1 MPITKEVVMT
11 GVGTGKQSR
20 KFVLTDRLIDF
31 AVIVI
36 QIVEALPDNRLG
48 SHVGAQLLRS
58 GSSPAPNYAEA
69 LSAES
74 RRDFIHKLGIA
85 LKELREAHVWL
96 QIIKRKNLISRTEL
110 LERSLAECNELIS
123 ILVTSIKTAK
133 LNLERERHFE

>member
-1 MPITKEVVMT
+1 MKSVSI
-11 GVGTGKQSR
+11 GKQER
-20 KFVLTDRLIDF
+20 TFALTDRLIE
-31 AVIVI
+31 VSVTVI
-36 QIVEALPDNRLG
+36 QIVESLPDNRLG

-96 QIIKRKNLISRTEL
+96 EIIRRKHLSS
-110 LERSLAECNELIS
+110 ERDPLNGSLKECNELIS

-133 LNLERERHFE
+133 KNLEKERRCE